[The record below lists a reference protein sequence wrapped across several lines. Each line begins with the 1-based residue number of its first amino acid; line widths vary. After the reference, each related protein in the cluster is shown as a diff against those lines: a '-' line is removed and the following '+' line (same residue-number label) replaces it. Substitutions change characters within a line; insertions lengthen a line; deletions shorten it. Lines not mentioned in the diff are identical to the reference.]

1 MISHDCIQSFD
12 GEDFTTIAKSTT
24 YTKTEKPFAFPE
36 SARGTWYLDDNTV
49 VVIAEKSIT
58 VGGVEGTDYNVTK
71 SYGTDYVFSI
81 GGKKYKVYED
91 LETAGKWYYGPAD
104 SYDAIELSKTE
115 HAATLDAFAGSWT
128 RTEDNAK
135 KFVFTFNGE
144 GTLTLTSENSY
155 YNGKTAKYTIVDNK
169 ITLSSFVGYDWTFTL
184 TDANTIAVKAID
196 SDGYACSDFANGNI
210 TKQVSGGAAVSADLQ
225 GTYTGTN
232 GYTTNYTLIV
242 GENSIVYKEVDSS
255 WGVNI
260 NDTITDYTISE
271 DGYTITWTKSGTTYK
286 FMDTGFAY
294 KLYVG
299 TDDYTLTK
307 QA

>member
-1 MISHDCIQSFD
+1 M
-12 GEDFTTIAKSTT
+12 
-24 YTKTEKPFAFPE
+24 
-36 SARGTWYLDDNTV
+36 
-49 VVIAEKSIT
+49 
-58 VGGVEGTDYNVTK
+58 
-71 SYGTDYVFSI
+71 
-81 GGKKYKVYED
+81 
-91 LETAGKWYYGPAD
+91 
-104 SYDAIELSKTE
+104 
-115 HAATLDAFAGSWT
+115 
-128 RTEDNAK
+128 
-135 KFVFTFNGE
+135 
-144 GTLTLTSENSY
+144 
-155 YNGKTAKYTIVDNK
+155 
-169 ITLSSFVGYDWTFTL
+169 
-184 TDANTIAVKAID
+184 
-196 SDGYACSDFANGNI
+196 
-210 TKQVSGGAAVSADLQ
+210 Q
-225 GTYTGTN
+225 GTYTGTT